1 MYTDAHIQSS
11 DFHANETWAPM
22 FHLRE
27 NRLIECVRPYTSNK
41 EALLIS
47 GIDLPIG
54 STGTMSITAT
64 SVNEFDFGGAESSG
78 KS

>member
-1 MYTDAHIQSS
+1 
-11 DFHANETWAPM
+11 M